1 MREDA
6 WHGCYLIKTADMGR
20 LERHAGCGAIP
31 TDGLRVQADSDSDSG
46 AGINWSE
53 RNRSTRYVQ
62 QGLDKLRISSGEEDE
77 AEGEGSS
84 DNQSD

>member
-1 MREDA
+1 MD
-6 WHGCYLIKTADMGR
+6 
-20 LERHAGCGAIP
+20 GAIF
-31 TDGLRVQADSDSDSG
+31 TDGLRVQADSESDSD

-77 AEGEGSS
+77 AEANDEGSS
-84 DNQSD
+84 TDNQSD